1 MFLVNQAQHFKHS
14 CVMLLQLGVASRVVL
29 LVLGDLQ
36 DRLSPVKYTDIDYSV
51 FTDAAAYVAQGLSP
65 YLRST
70 YRYSPL
76 LAWTLVPNVL
86 LHPVWGKTLFCAA
99 DLLAAW

>member
-1 MFLVNQAQHFKHS
+1 
-14 CVMLLQLGVASRVVL
+14 MLLRLGIASRIVLLICGYCQDRVASV
-29 LVLGDLQ
+29 Q
-36 DRLSPVKYTDIDYSV
+36 YTDIDYSV
-51 FTDAAAYVAQGLSP
+51 FTDAAAYVTKGLSP

-86 LHPVWGKTLFCAA
+86 LHPAWGKTLFCAA

>member
-1 MFLVNQAQHFKHS
+1 
-14 CVMLLQLGVASRVVL
+14 MLLRLGVTSRIAL
-29 LVLGDLQ
+29 LLYGHLQ
-36 DRLSPVKYTDIDYSV
+36 DQVSPVKYTDIDYKV
-51 FTDAAAYVAQGLSP
+51 FTDAAAFIAQGLSP

-76 LAWTLVPNVL
+76 LAWTLVPNVV
-86 LHPVWGKTLFCAA
+86 LHPAWGKTLFCSA

>member
-1 MFLVNQAQHFKHS
+1 
-14 CVMLLQLGVASRVVL
+14 MLLRLGVASRIAL
-29 LVLGDLQ
+29 LIYGNLQ
-36 DRLSPVKYTDIDYSV
+36 DQVSPVKYTDIDYKV
-51 FTDAAAYVAQGLSP
+51 FTDAAASVAQGLSP

-76 LAWTLVPNVL
+76 LAWTLVPNIT
-86 LHPVWGKTLFCAA
+86 LHPAWGKTLFCAA